1 MVSNLPS
8 DEPPH
13 PDASPE
19 ASGPSRPR
27 RLTLDGSS
35 TVTFEVLQ
43 AEWEQ
48 VEDELP
54 GPVGLRVHR
63 ALSWLERAEKEED
76 DPDAAFIFYWIA
88 FNAAYAQ
95 DRLRPPEA
103 TERNHF
109 AVFFNAILALD
120 FHQAIYDAIWKR
132 FSGPIRMILDN
143 QFVFQPFWNYHAGR
157 GGEDWERSFEHSK
170 RIVTRALA
178 AHDTAVILSTL
189 FNRLYVLRI
198 QLMHGGASWD
208 SSVNRDQVRD
218 GARIMAFLVPIFVGL
233 MMSRPDVDWGP
244 PDYPVVN

>member
-1 MVSNLPS
+1 
-8 DEPPH
+8 
-13 PDASPE
+13 
-19 ASGPSRPR
+19 
-27 RLTLDGSS
+27 
-35 TVTFEVLQ
+35 
-43 AEWEQ
+43 
-48 VEDELP
+48 
-54 GPVGLRVHR
+54 
-63 ALSWLERAEKEED
+63 
-76 DPDAAFIFYWIA
+76 
-88 FNAAYAQ
+88 
-95 DRLRPPEA
+95 
-103 TERNHF
+103 
-109 AVFFNAILALD
+109 
-120 FHQAIYDAIWKR
+120 
-132 FSGPIRMILDN
+132 MILDN
-143 QFVFQPFWNYHAGR
+143 QFVSSRSGTTTQAG

>member
-1 MVSNLPS
+1 M
-8 DEPPH
+8 
-13 PDASPE
+13 
-19 ASGPSRPR
+19 
-27 RLTLDGSS
+27 
-35 TVTFEVLQ
+35 
-43 AEWEQ
+43 
-48 VEDELP
+48 
-54 GPVGLRVHR
+54 
-63 ALSWLERAEKEED
+63 
-76 DPDAAFIFYWIA
+76 
-88 FNAAYAQ
+88 AQ

-109 AVFFNAILALD
+109 AVFFNAILALE

-218 GARIMAFLVPIFVGL
+218 GGSDNGISCTHLRGFDDVTPRRGLGSTRLPCRELTRCQSPGPSSSSSEVPGTFRDALVDGVSVRLEVWPKSGRKGL
-233 MMSRPDVDWGP
+233 YSWQSMMGESGHAGRAI
-244 PDYPVVN
+244 